1 MSAVEKQFS
10 FKLENFKINKQIGLI
25 SLVAFLGL
33 SFIGGNYGISYRKQ
47 SLVEQELEHS
57 SKELELVNEV
67 NYKFLNA
74 RRVEKDFIIRHDEK
88 YVGRHHNNSKQ
99 VHADIL
105 EMKENVSVAEDIQ
118 ILEDFEQGYLAY
130 DKQFAQVVEN
140 VRTRG
145 LTYKDGLEGK
155 LREAVHTAESKLKT
169 YQSPEL
175 TASMLMM
182 RRYEKDFMLRKD
194 SKYVESMAKQL
205 KDFKKKLSYSGA
217 SLAEKKELFSLL
229 SDYHKAFNELAKME
243 LKNDEDIKELSK
255 VYAIAAPKLESLSAR
270 ISERNEKKLKEAE
283 EIAGHAFT
291 SIVSAIVCSTV
302 LCLFLAIVI
311 GRKIS
316 QPVVALSD
324 CLLELSENN
333 LDVNVPGQQRKDEIG
348 DMAKSVE
355 VLRENSIKMRE
366 LEAEQ
371 KLEQEKQLVRAEK
384 LEMLTNDFENSV
396 SELISTLSSASTE
409 LGSTAQSM
417 SSVAEETTAQATS
430 MTEASQETSGNINTV
445 ASASEELSASI
456 KELSSQV
463 HLTSQ
468 ATNSATDDVNK
479 TSKRIEG
486 LLEASE
492 KIGEVIELIQ
502 GIAEQ
507 TNLLALNAT
516 IESARAGDAG
526 KGFAVVASEVK
537 NLAQETSKATEQI
550 GEEVNLVQNEIR
562 NAVDAIKNIE
572 TKINDVNSST
582 TAIAAAIEE
591 QEATTDEITRN
602 THSSASNI
610 EELSSNAD
618 NLNIAAQTTGT
629 SANDVLIASSELS
642 KQTEVLKTKVSDF
655 LSQVK
660 AA

>member
-205 KDFKKKLSYSGA
+205 KDFKKKLSYFGA

-291 SIVSAIVCSTV
+291 GIVSAIVCSTV